1 MQNKVSFFKE
11 LESFLRLGNNSP
23 QIVKPAREF

>member
-11 LESFLRLGNNSP
+11 LESFLRLGNNS